1 MAIMKTLVCEFVNT
15 EELNKA
21 ILSIPGIRLNVT
33 DMSVI
38 RTSEFKQEQ
47 GEGSRADYIIIYK

>member
-1 MAIMKTLVCEFVNT
+1 MVCEFVNT

-21 ILSIPGIRLNVT
+21 INSILGITLGVT
-33 DMSVI
+33 VISVI

-47 GEGSRADYIIIYK
+47 GMGSRADYIIIYN